1 VEEGFN
7 GRKNRGRWRK
17 KRVTG
22 MLLPPVKEK
31 EWAPEEKELSDAWS
45 FCSRRWQGWGNS
57 GELQQ
62 QEVARMAVERWAAE
76 HRNRG
81 APK

>member
-31 EWAPEEKELSDAWS
+31 EWRQ
-45 FCSRRWQGWGNS
+45 RRRS
-57 GELQQ
+57 
-62 QEVARMAVERWAAE
+62 
-76 HRNRG
+76 
-81 APK
+81 

>member
-7 GRKNRGRWRK
+7 GRTNRGRWRK

-45 FCSRRWQGWGNS
+45 FFAAGGGKGGGTAVNCSSRRW
-57 GELQQ
+57 
-62 QEVARMAVERWAAE
+62 RER
-76 HRNRG
+76 R
-81 APK
+81 